1 MSKTIILG
9 DEYDDDLRDSLVNAL
24 KVLGATP
31 VVSDWA
37 AAGSQE
43 LETFEFELNG
53 HTLCIE
59 AETYIGLSLSGD
71 EAQVNEIAKRVEEG
85 RKME

>member
-9 DEYDDDLRDSLVNAL
+9 DEYDDDLREALVNVL
-24 KVLGATP
+24 KGLGAKLIN
-31 VVSDWA
+31 SNWA

-43 LETFEFELNG
+43 LETFKFELNG
-53 HTLCIE
+53 HTLCVE

-71 EAQVNEIAKRVEEG
+71 EVQVNEIAKRLEEG
-85 RKME
+85 QKMG

>member
-9 DEYDDDLRDSLVNAL
+9 DEYDDDLRDSLVNVL
-24 KVLGATP
+24 KGLGAIP
-31 VVSDWA
+31 VDSDWA

-43 LETFEFELNG
+43 LETFKFELNG
-53 HTLCIE
+53 QTLCVE

-71 EAQVNEIAKRVEEG
+71 EIQLNEIVKQLEEG
-85 RKME
+85 RKIG